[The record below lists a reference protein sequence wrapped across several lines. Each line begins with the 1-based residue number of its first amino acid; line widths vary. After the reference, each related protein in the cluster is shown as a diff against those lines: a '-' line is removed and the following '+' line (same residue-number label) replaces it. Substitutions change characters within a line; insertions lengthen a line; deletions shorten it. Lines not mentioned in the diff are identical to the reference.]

1 MDGNRNKELNNLANE
16 PLPENSEHSFPE
28 DVEQIGVSEL
38 LVKSV
43 GGLYVGE
50 KDKDKYPEGGKGWLV
65 VAGTFLV
72 LFCTHGNVNAYGIY
86 QDYYEEVY
94 PTTKPSVISLIGSL
108 QPTLIYS
115 TSLPV
120 VGIINLL
127 GVNYAVLVGSLI
139 MVFAIMMTSLQT
151 ALWQAFLAQ
160 GILYSFGAGITF
172 FAALMA
178 PSEWFKERRAL
189 AVGITVSG
197 ASLGGVIWSVA
208 LQKLIAGVGFGWA
221 NRILAFIFLPLLLFS
236 SYSIQSRLPQVKQ
249 QIFPTWSV
257 CRDWRFM
264 LLGLSWGVGI
274 FGLFPPL
281 FYISAYSSGLG
292 VRPDISIYV
301 LAILNALSIIGRIL
315 PPHLGDKIGRLNV
328 LILGVFLCGVL
339 QYGLWYPASG
349 TLLIIAFSVVWG
361 AASGIYISVYPSV
374 IPQIFGMKD
383 NRSRLV
389 IFLLC
394 GVPGC
399 MAGPSL
405 AGLLIKGTGAEGY
418 NNMAWFTGTTMVV
431 SSVLLLILRLS
442 ISTKLRVFL

>member
-1 MDGNRNKELNNLANE
+1 MGEPHFGFHILAAFTVQLILNPIPASPSQAANLSHLVRLQRLEIYVARVFMGCGN
-16 PLPENSEHSFPE
+16 
-28 DVEQIGVSEL
+28 I
-38 LVKSV
+38 
-43 GGLYVGE
+43 
-50 KDKDKYPEGGKGWLV
+50 WLV
-65 VAGTFLV
+65 SA
-72 LFCTHGNVNAYGIY
+72 
-86 QDYYEEVY
+86 
-94 PTTKPSVISLIGSL
+94 VILH
-108 QPTLIYS
+108 
-115 TSLPV
+115 
-120 VGIINLL
+120 
-127 GVNYAVLVGSLI
+127 
-139 MVFAIMMTSLQT
+139 F
-151 ALWQAFLAQ
+151 
-160 GILYSFGAGITF
+160 
-172 FAALMA
+172 
-178 PSEWFKERRAL
+178 
-189 AVGITVSG
+189 
-197 ASLGGVIWSVA
+197 
-208 LQKLIAGVGFGWA
+208 
-221 NRILAFIFLPLLLFS
+221 
-236 SYSIQSRLPQVKQ
+236 
-249 QIFPTWSV
+249 
-257 CRDWRFM
+257 
-264 LLGLSWGVGI
+264 GI
-274 FGLFPPL
+274 FKR
-281 FYISAYSSGLG
+281 LG
-292 VRPDISIYV
+292 VRPDISTYV